1 MKYKE
6 KEILDNVLEYIVTT
20 YSQHYNS
27 KDNIQVNDL
36 IMAIGHGEGSYVA
49 NAIEYLARYGKK
61 DGKNVK
67 DLYKAIHNIIF
78 LIYLNHEKDEVID
91 DSDNLKERIDSSIQN
106 VRLVNTDNSKFGS
119 DFGTNYLGTDDF
131 NFIQMGTPILDSPD
145 LRGFTNKSKKSI
157 DDYWHDKKKKKKE

>member
-1 MKYKE
+1 M
-6 KEILDNVLEYIVTT
+6 EYIQST
-20 YSQHYNS
+20 YNGHYNGS
-27 KDNIQVNDL
+27 NEIQVNDL
-36 IMAIGHGEGSYVA
+36 LISIGHAESAYIS

-91 DSDNLKERIDSSIQN
+91 DPDDLKERIDSSIQN

-119 DFGTNYLGTDDF
+119 DFGTNNNGTDEF
-131 NFIQMGTPILDSPD
+131 GFRPAIANLGAFTGD
-145 LRGFTNKSKKSI
+145 LKDLKTSI
-157 DDYWHDKKKKKKE
+157 DDYWARKKKKE